1 MGTSKVDVG
10 QGKRGNNPVNSLSL
24 SPHARGVEILL
35 VTYCYRNWKCMYI
48 YYTVWLA
55 PWTGKMN
62 RILRCD
68 WLPEWACWR
77 YFVKI
82 WSLFTFKISN
92 NARVGLQY
100 NYMSTVTTK
109 QLLVVPE
116 LFISEKCKVRYIV
129 VKNMVL

>member
-1 MGTSKVDVG
+1 M
-10 QGKRGNNPVNSLSL
+10 
-24 SPHARGVEILL
+24 
-35 VTYCYRNWKCMYI
+35 
-48 YYTVWLA
+48 
-55 PWTGKMN
+55 
-62 RILRCD
+62 
-68 WLPEWACWR
+68 
-77 YFVKI
+77 
-82 WSLFTFKISN
+82 FKISN